1 MKIPFGP
8 AGSLT
13 IFHVLCEPIA
23 HECFSSVFILF
34 HLVNPLKKGNWY
46 AIYLL
51 GIDTL
56 KNRIIKMKIPMLSR
70 YTVGAIFYYCLGFF
84 LDLVNEDGGKDDDAY
99 NDLLEERADPYQV

>member
-1 MKIPFGP
+1 LKIPFGP

-34 HLVNPLKKGNWY
+34 HLVNPVKKGNWY

-56 KNRIIKMKIPMLSR
+56 KNRIIKMKIPMLLKASF
-70 YTVGAIFYYCLGFF
+70 IFQLT
-84 LDLVNEDGGKDDDAY
+84 
-99 NDLLEERADPYQV
+99 LLTHNSVSKR